1 MGKAERRKKDSN
13 MASMLKKQGVER
25 NTFRAMCGHII
36 ATGQANILRHFTS
49 CRK

>member
-13 MASMLKKQGVER
+13 MASMLKKLEVER
-25 NTFRAMCGHII
+25 TTFRAVCGHII
-36 ATGQANILRHFTS
+36 GTGQANILRHFAS